1 MEEWK
6 EYKLGDLYDVHNGL
20 SKGGK
25 FFGSGYPFL
34 SFSTVFKNYFLPNE
48 LTNLVQSSE
57 KEQANFNI
65 KEGDVFITRTSE
77 SADELGLSSVAL
89 KDYPNAT
96 YNGFTKRLRPKGVIE
111 ISSKYIG
118 YYLRSPK
125 FRSNFYKLTSAMS
138 TRASLANNDLL
149 NMIVSVPSLTTQQKI
164 ANILS
169 SLDDKIEVNRR
180 INEQLEELA
189 QALFKSWFVDFEPFK
204 DGEFVES
211 ELEMIPEGWKVGTF
225 SDVVDSTLGGDW
237 GKETEQ
243 GNYTKEVFCIR
254 GADIP
259 EIKNGN
265 RGKMPIRFILQKNY
279 EKKSLN
285 NNDLV
290 VEISG
295 GSPTQSTGRICR
307 VTSELLEKYNNSLI
321 CTNFCRAIKPLAK
334 YSAYIYYYW
343 QHLYDKGAM
352 FNYENGTTGIKN
364 LMINDILEKEP
375 IIIPSID
382 VVEQYNN
389 VVETFAIKIQKNG
402 EEIEKLSNLRD
413 TLLPKLMSGEIDVNE
428 VET

>member
-6 EYKLGDLYDVHNGL
+6 EYKLGELCDILDSKRIPLSSSQREKRKGSYPYYGAQGIIDYIDDYIFDGTYLLVAEDGENLKSRKQDIAQIVSGKYWVNNHAHILGENGTCDIKL
-20 SKGGK
+20 LCYVLNKTDI
-25 FFGSGYPFL
+25 SGYITGSAQPKL
-34 SFSTVFKNYFLPNE
+34 N
-48 LTNLVQSSE
+48 
-57 KEQANFNI
+57 QANLQAI
-65 KEGDVFITRTSE
+65 KI
-77 SADELGLSSVAL
+77 
-89 KDYPNAT
+89 
-96 YNGFTKRLRPKGVIE
+96 
-111 ISSKYIG
+111 
-118 YYLRSPK
+118 
-125 FRSNFYKLTSAMS
+125 KL
-138 TRASLANNDLL
+138 
-149 NMIVSVPSLTTQQKI
+149 PSLQTQQKI
-164 ANILS
+164 TKILS

-211 ELEMIPEGWKVGTF
+211 ELGMIPEGWKVGTF

-243 GNYTKEVFCIR
+243 GNYIKEVFCIR

-343 QHLYDKGAM
+343 QYLYDKGAM
-352 FNYENGTTGIKN
+352 FNYENGTIGIKN

-375 IIIPSID
+375 IIIPSIG

-428 VET
+428 VTI

>member
-6 EYKLGDLYDVHNGL
+6 EYKLGEFCTKIG
-20 SKGGK
+20 SGATPKGGK
-25 FFGSGYPFL
+25 ESYLGGNISLIRSQNVLDFT
-34 SFSTVFKNYFLPNE
+34 FSNDGLAYI
-48 LTNLVQSSE
+48 SD
-57 KEQANFNI
+57 EQATKLKNVEVKENDVLLNI
-65 KEGDVFITRTSE
+65 TGD
-77 SADELGLSSVAL
+77 SVARACIV
-89 KDYPNAT
+89 PNAILPARVNQHVAIIRGNESLILNKFILYALQYKKQYLLSISQGGGT
-96 YNGFTKRLRPKGVIE
+96 RNALTKKMIEDFVI
-111 ISSKYIG
+111 
-118 YYLRSPK
+118 
-125 FRSNFYKLTSAMS
+125 KLPH
-138 TRASLANNDLL
+138 
-149 NMIVSVPSLTTQQKI
+149 IETQQKI

-343 QHLYDKGAM
+343 QYLYDKGAM

-428 VET
+428 VEI